1 MSVCW
6 HLNGFSLITLYTG
19 PAQFSNFCILG
30 HLHSWKYWE
39 PQRAFVHV
47 YFINLYFLYKKLKW
61 RKFKI
66 LIEIKQS
73 TLKEINP
80 EYSLEGLMLKLKP
93 WYFGHLM
100 QSADSLEKNPD
111 AGEDWREEEKGVT
124 EDETVGWH
132 YWLDGHEF
140 EKILGDS
147 EGQGSLA
154 CCSLWGCKESATT

>member
-1 MSVCW
+1 MLTKVHLARAMVFPVVMYGCESHTINKAECLRIDAFKLWCW
-6 HLNGFSLITLYTG
+6 SRLLRVPGTARGTN
-19 PAQFSNFCILG
+19 
-30 HLHSWKYWE
+30 
-39 PQRAFVHV
+39 
-47 YFINLYFLYKKLKW
+47 
-61 RKFKI
+61 
-66 LIEIKQS
+66 QS

-124 EDETVGWH
+124 EDETFGWH

-140 EKILGDS
+140 EKSLGVGD
-147 EGQGSLA
+147 GQGSLE
-154 CCSLWGCKESATT
+154 SYGPWGHKELDMTEWLNWTVSVNLT